1 MRRIERIS
9 TRAAGCAAAVC
20 CSVLA
25 TGAAAQSCSGDLNR
39 DGTVSGADLG
49 LLLGQWGGGGGAVL
63 VPRWAELVEALPDP
77 AVVTDS
83 ALRQAIHGTGLAWRV
98 RDRVTHVEMLLV
110 PPGQFRMGCSQQ
122 VIQGNGGDTSCDQF
136 VGEEADRGIPRHDV
150 NITKPFYLARFELTQ
165 AQWQAQMG
173 NNGSN
178 HQSFPQVD
186 LSTFSLPADGLLW
199 RDVQRYLASSRMRLP
214 TEAEWES
221 ACRAGVDAPFYDGSS
236 SEGSGNGPG
245 LDSLAWFANSPGQ
258 PADDT
263 HAVGTKKANRLG
275 FHDMLGNVD
284 EPVSD
289 WYAAYSYELQ
299 TDPIGPAS
307 GSHHVWR
314 GGAWDRYSDS
324 VTTAFRQ
331 FHPWADDSDSL
342 EGAGH
347 ITGLRV
353 ARSPGSAFP
362 SGDLNADGQ
371 VNGADL
377 GIVLGAWG
385 ACSMVVVPAWAE
397 LVYAQPD
404 PAVVTDPALRAAIAA
419 TGLAWH
425 VRDAETHI
433 EMMLIPPGTFQMGC
447 SIPPSDGDCKPFEL
461 PAHPVKLTAAVY
473 IGRDEVT
480 QAQWQAQ
487 MGTNPSEFNGGA
499 DAPRRPVESVAL
511 TGPSSIEQF
520 LISTGM
526 RLPTEA
532 EWEYACRAG
541 TLTPIYNGSADLGS
555 LGGLA
560 WFDGNSGGTTHPAG
574 QLLAN
579 GFGLRDM
586 LGNVAEWVVDIAQ
599 TYEFADPGD
608 PTKPQF
614 NPTGP
619 QSNGPARNSGR
630 RGGSWNEDRSRS
642 TAAARSLL
650 NGGSSTADHGVGFR
664 VARNP

>member
-20 CSVLA
+20 CFVLA

-39 DGTVSGADLG
+39 DGTVNGADLG
-49 LLLGQWGGGGGAVL
+49 LMLGQWGGGGGAVL
-63 VPRWAELVEALPDP
+63 VPAWAELVEALPDP
-77 AVVTDS
+77 TVVTDS
-83 ALRQAIHGTGLAWRV
+83 ALRNSIRDTGLAWRV

-110 PPGQFRMGCSQQ
+110 PPGQLRMGCSQQ
-122 VIQGNGGDTSCDQF
+122 VIQGNSGDTSCDEPA
-136 VGEEADRGIPRHDV
+136 GEGADRGIPQHDV

-173 NNGSN
+173 NNESTN
-178 HQSFPQVD
+178 QSFPQVD
-186 LSTFSLPADGLLW
+186 PLPTTRLPADGLRW
-199 RDVQRYLASSRMRLP
+199 GGVQRYLAATRMRLP
-214 TEAEWES
+214 TEAEWEL

-236 SEGSGNGPG
+236 SEGSGDGLG
-245 LDSLAWFANSPGQ
+245 LDSLAWFATSPGQ
-258 PADDT
+258 PAGDT

-289 WYAAYSYELQ
+289 WYAAYSYEPQ
-299 TDPIGPAS
+299 TDPVGPAS

-314 GGAWDRYSDS
+314 GGAWDRYSNS
-324 VTTAFRQ
+324 VTTAFRRL
-331 FHPWADDSDSL
+331 HPGADESM
-342 EGAGH
+342 EGTAH

-385 ACSMVVVPAWAE
+385 ACSPVVVPAWAE
-397 LVYAQPD
+397 LIRAQPD
-404 PAVVTDPALRAAIAA
+404 PDVVTDPALRAAIAA

-447 SIPPSDGDCKPFEL
+447 SIPPSDGYCPSFEL
-461 PAHPVKLTAAVY
+461 PAHVVELTNGFY
-473 IGRDEVT
+473 IGRNEVT

-487 MGTNPSEFNGGA
+487 MGTNPSEFQVGA
-499 DAPRRPVESVAL
+499 DAPQRPVESVAL

-541 TLTPIYNGSADLGS
+541 TLSPIYNGSADLGS
-555 LGGLA
+555 LPALA
-560 WFDGNSGGTTHPAG
+560 WFDGNSDGTTHPVG

-586 LGNVAEWVVDIAQ
+586 LGNVAEWVGDEQ
-599 TYEFADPGD
+599 ADYAGV
-608 PTKPQF
+608 TQV

-619 QSNGPARNSGR
+619 GSEFLGPDRVL
-630 RGGSWNEDRSRS
+630 RGGSWGYGAARAISSARSRGMNAGNAVES
-642 TAAARSLL
+642 TI
-650 NGGSSTADHGVGFR
+650 GFR
-664 VARNP
+664 VVRTP